1 MGTCKS
7 CDFENTESSLFCGGC
22 GKEVA
27 TQCERCGTINRNQA
41 FCINCGQVVSSDL
54 VELYNPSTL
63 GESEN
68 EQSKTAKPPT
78 STTRLIPEPGKLV
91 DLISISSYAYKEN
104 FKSFLALS
112 LINGIPVLIIGI
124 ILRTILETDLVSLA
138 NFQSYNDSQL
148 SENLMSDLK
157 AIPMWKLL
165 SIFIFILI
173 GLVAN
178 LISVMAIIVGA
189 AQFANSEKVSPIACL
204 NYTLSKLGRLMLLS
218 LFLIGLLII
227 PFLLSIMLIGI
238 PILLYLFVRWYFSLP
253 SMVLDNTGI
262 TRSIQTSWDLV
273 DKRWWVTFGT
283 GLVIVIL
290 MTVPTYLLNL
300 LSTNLNSD
308 FILLLIDVCITTL
321 VSPFQAIATGLYF
334 LSLKNFPKGN
344 NLPI

>member
-68 EQSKTAKPPT
+68 EQSKPAKPSTSPT
-78 STTRLIPEPGKLV
+78 RVIPEPGKLV
-91 DLISISSYAYKEN
+91 ARISISSYAYKEN

-204 NYTLSKLGRLMLLS
+204 NYTLSKLGRLILLS

-262 TRSIQTSWDLV
+262 TRSIQMSWDLV

-283 GLVIVIL
+283 GVVIVIL

>member
-68 EQSKTAKPPT
+68 EQSKTAKPST

-204 NYTLSKLGRLMLLS
+204 NYTLSKLGRLILLS

-262 TRSIQTSWDLV
+262 TRSIQMSWDLV

-334 LSLKNFPKGN
+334 LSLKNFKNKN

>member
-1 MGTCKS
+1 MEPCKN
-7 CDFENTESSLFCGGC
+7 CNFENTESSLFCGGC
-22 GKEVA
+22 GKEIA
-27 TQCERCGTINRNQA
+27 IQCERCGTINKNQA
-41 FCINCGQVVSSDL
+41 FCTNCGQVVSHDL
-54 VELYNPSTL
+54 GEIYNPGTMD
-63 GESEN
+63 ESGN
-68 EQSKTAKPPT
+68 EKSETDILSPAVA
-78 STTRLIPEPGKLV
+78 RLIPEPGKLV

-104 FKSFLALS
+104 FKSFLILS
-112 LINGIPVLIIGI
+112 LINGIPVLVIGI
-124 ILRTILETDLVSLA
+124 ILRTVLETDWVSLA

-157 AIPMWKLL
+157 SIPMWKLF

-189 AQFANSEKVSPIACL
+189 AQFANSEKVSSIACL
-204 NYTLSKLGRLMLLS
+204 NYTLSKLGRLILLS

-253 SMVLDNTGI
+253 SMVLDSTGI
-262 TRSIQTSWDLV
+262 TRSIQMSWDLV

-290 MTVPTYLLNL
+290 MTIPTYLLNL
-300 LSTNLNSD
+300 LSPNLNSD
-308 FILLLIDVCITTL
+308 FIILLIDVCVTTL

-334 LSLKNFPKGN
+334 LSLKKFPKGQ
-344 NLPI
+344 

>member
-68 EQSKTAKPPT
+68 EQSKTAKPST

-104 FKSFLALS
+104 FKSFLVLS

-124 ILRTILETDLVSLA
+124 VLHTILETDLVSLA

-157 AIPMWKLL
+157 SIPMWKLL

-173 GLVAN
+173 GLV
-178 LISVMAIIVGA
+178 AIIVGA

-204 NYTLSKLGRLMLLS
+204 NYTLSKLGRLILLS

-262 TRSIQTSWDLV
+262 TKSIQMSWDLV

-334 LSLKNFPKGN
+334 LSLKKFSKR
-344 NLPI
+344 

>member
-68 EQSKTAKPPT
+68 EQSKTAKPST
-78 STTRLIPEPGKLV
+78 STTRLIPQPGKLV

-157 AIPMWKLL
+157 AIPMWKLI

-204 NYTLSKLGRLMLLS
+204 NYTLSKLGRLILLS

-262 TRSIQTSWDLV
+262 TKSIQMSWDLV

>member
-54 VELYNPSTL
+54 GELYNPSTL

-68 EQSKTAKPPT
+68 KPSKTAKPST
-78 STTRLIPEPGKLV
+78 FTTRLIPEPGKLV

-104 FKSFLALS
+104 FKSFLVLS

-204 NYTLSKLGRLMLLS
+204 NYTLSKLGRFILLS

-238 PILLYLFVRWYFSLP
+238 PILLYIFVRWYFSHP

-262 TRSIQTSWDLV
+262 TRSIQMSWDLV

-344 NLPI
+344 NRPI

>member
-54 VELYNPSTL
+54 GELYNPSTL

-68 EQSKTAKPPT
+68 EPSKTAKPST
-78 STTRLIPEPGKLV
+78 FTTRLIPEPGKLV

-104 FKSFLALS
+104 FKSFLVLS

-204 NYTLSKLGRLMLLS
+204 NYTLSKLGRLILLS

-262 TRSIQTSWDLV
+262 TRSIQMSWDLV

>member
-68 EQSKTAKPPT
+68 EQSKTAKPST

-204 NYTLSKLGRLMLLS
+204 NYTLSKLGRLILLS

-262 TRSIQTSWDLV
+262 TRSIQMSWDLV

-283 GLVIVIL
+283 GVVIVIL

-334 LSLKNFPKGN
+334 LSLKNFKNKN

>member
-262 TRSIQTSWDLV
+262 TRSIQMSWDLV

-283 GLVIVIL
+283 GVVIVIL